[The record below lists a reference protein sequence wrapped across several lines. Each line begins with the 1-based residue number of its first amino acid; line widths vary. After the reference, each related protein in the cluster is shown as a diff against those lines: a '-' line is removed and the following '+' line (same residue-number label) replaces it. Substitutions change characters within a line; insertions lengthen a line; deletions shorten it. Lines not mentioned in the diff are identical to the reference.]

1 MASTKVSVAKPKA
14 RNLPSRRFEIFAN
27 PQMNEQYTWQRA
39 DWSKATTGWE
49 MSELFEKYGEEE
61 VREKMTEVLK
71 SYAGGMVITGL
82 FHEGG
87 MENRGKRP
95 RRGCSLTHIWVGPG
109 FPLFRHSHPGS
120 GDCLYYVT
128 NGELIV
134 GRRSLGPGSG
144 FFIPAGMPYK
154 YTGGPN
160 GAELLEFHPG
170 GGDPEQPGMKVDER
184 TMDSMQRLID
194 QANENRDKWHRPKR
208 IGDTSRAEEATDDQG
223 VFQLGDSGLGS
234 NQKRTPVEGNPTT
247 RGGHNG

>member
-1 MASTKVSVAKPKA
+1 MASTKVPVDKPKA

-27 PQMNEQYTWQRA
+27 PEMNQQYTWQRA

-49 MSELFEKYGEEE
+49 MSDLIEKYGEEE
-61 VREKMTEVLK
+61 VRNKMTEVLK

-95 RRGCSLTHIWVGPG
+95 RKGCSLSHIWVGPG

-170 GGDPEQPGMKVDER
+170 GGDPDQPGMKVDER

-194 QANENRDKWHRPKR
+194 QANENRDKWHRPTR
-208 IGDTSRAEEATDDQG
+208 IGDTTRAEEATDD
-223 VFQLGDSGLGS
+223 
-234 NQKRTPVEGNPTT
+234 
-247 RGGHNG
+247 

>member
-1 MASTKVSVAKPKA
+1 MATTKDKVDEPKA

-49 MSELFEKYGEEE
+49 IGELVEKYGEET
-61 VREKMTEVLK
+61 VRGKLTEVLK

-82 FHEGG
+82 FCEGG

-170 GGDPEQPGMKVDER
+170 GGDPDQPGMKVDER
-184 TMDSMQRLID
+184 TLDSMQRLID
-194 QANENRDKWHRPKR
+194 QADENRDKWHRPKR
-208 IGDTSRAEEATDDQG
+208 IGDTSRAEE
-223 VFQLGDSGLGS
+223 VS
-234 NQKRTPVEGNPTT
+234 EG
-247 RGGHNG
+247 

>member
-1 MASTKVSVAKPKA
+1 MATTKDKVDRPKA
-14 RNLPSRRFEIFAN
+14 RILPSRRFEIFAN
-27 PQMNEQYTWQRA
+27 PEMNERYTWQRA
-39 DWSKATTGWE
+39 DWSQATANWE
-49 MSELFEKYGEEE
+49 MSDLIEKYGDGE
-61 VREKMTEVLK
+61 VRDKMTEVLK

-82 FHEGG
+82 FAEGG

-134 GRRSLGPGSG
+134 GRRHLGPGSG

-170 GGDPEQPGMKVDER
+170 GGDPDQPGLKVDER

-194 QANENRDKWHRPKR
+194 DANENRHRWKRPKR
-208 IGDTSRAEEATDDQG
+208 IGDTTRAE
-223 VFQLGDSGLGS
+223 
-234 NQKRTPVEGNPTT
+234 VEEETSDG
-247 RGGHNG
+247 

>member
-1 MASTKVSVAKPKA
+1 MASTKDSVDTPKV

-27 PQMNEQYTWQRA
+27 PAMNEQYTWQRA
-39 DWSKATTGWE
+39 DWSKATSGWE

-61 VREKMTEVLK
+61 VRDKMTKVLK

-82 FHEGG
+82 FNEGG

-95 RRGCSLTHIWVGPG
+95 RKGCSLTHIWVGPG

-134 GRRSLGPGSG
+134 GRHSLGPGSG

-170 GGDPEQPGMKVDER
+170 GGDPDQPGMKVDER

-194 QANENRDKWHRPKR
+194 QADENRDKWRRPKR
-208 IGDTSRAEEATDDQG
+208 IGDTTRAEDASDD
-223 VFQLGDSGLGS
+223 
-234 NQKRTPVEGNPTT
+234 
-247 RGGHNG
+247 

>member
-1 MASTKVSVAKPKA
+1 MASTKDSVAKPKA

-27 PQMNEQYTWQRA
+27 PEMNEQYTWQRA
-39 DWSKATTGWE
+39 DWSKATSGWE
-49 MSELFEKYGEEE
+49 MSDLIEKYGEEE
-61 VREKMTEVLK
+61 VRDKMTEVLK

-95 RRGCSLTHIWVGPG
+95 RKGCSLTHIWVGPG

-170 GGDPEQPGMKVDER
+170 GGDPDQPGLKVDER

-194 QANENRDKWHRPKR
+194 QANENRDRWHRPER
-208 IGDTSRAEEATDDQG
+208 IGDTTRADEASED
-223 VFQLGDSGLGS
+223 
-234 NQKRTPVEGNPTT
+234 
-247 RGGHNG
+247 

>member
-1 MASTKVSVAKPKA
+1 MASTKDSVGKPKA

-49 MSELFEKYGEEE
+49 MGDLFEKYGEEE
-61 VREKMTEVLK
+61 VRDKMTEVLK
-71 SYAGGMVITGL
+71 SYAGGMVITAL

-170 GGDPEQPGMKVDER
+170 GGDPDQPGMKVDER
-184 TMDSMQRLID
+184 TLDSMQRLID
-194 QANENRDKWHRPKR
+194 QANENRDNWRRPER
-208 IGDTSRAEEATDDQG
+208 IGDTARAEEA
-223 VFQLGDSGLGS
+223 SE
-234 NQKRTPVEGNPTT
+234 R
-247 RGGHNG
+247 

>member
-1 MASTKVSVAKPKA
+1 
-14 RNLPSRRFEIFAN
+14 
-27 PQMNEQYTWQRA
+27 
-39 DWSKATTGWE
+39 
-49 MSELFEKYGEEE
+49 MSDLVEKYGDET

-95 RRGCSLTHIWVGPG
+95 RKGCSLTHIWVGPG

-154 YTGGPN
+154 YTGGPER
-160 GAELLEFHPG
+160 GRTAGVSPG
-170 GGDPEQPGMKVDER
+170 RRRPGPARHEGRR
-184 TMDSMQRLID
+184 TDTGFD
-194 QANENRDKWHRPKR
+194 AAAHRPGQRKPGQVAQAKQNR
-208 IGDTSRAEEATDDQG
+208 RHYQG
-223 VFQLGDSGLGS
+223 RRSV
-234 NQKRTPVEGNPTT
+234 R
-247 RGGHNG
+247 